1 MRCVFWK
8 LLSCLSLH
16 LLDTDRPCENVTVF
30 SVNASEGDM
39 PKNFGSNNNYESSRL
54 CRCEAVFFFF
64 SFLL

>member
-16 LLDTDRPCENVTVF
+16 LLDTDRPCENVMVL

-39 PKNFGSNNNYESSRL
+39 PNNFRSNNNYESLRPR
-54 CRCEAVFFFF
+54 RCEAVFFFF